1 MSTQYLFL
9 VVNLLG
15 GCAVLGGYIVC
26 LSAYPQ
32 HGEALWGGI
41 QGDLR
46 NVFIASMLL
55 AASGYLVFC
64 FYVIRLDG
72 LSGEQSISLH
82 LWATVTSSIFLLSA
96 ALWMPA
102 TISFIHL
109 GHTVLWVV
117 AVTSLWATAGSLVG
131 LTAIFAL
138 NSELPT
144 TLGRYIAILGIGYIT
159 FHCLVLDAL
168 IWVRLFDRHHL

>member
-72 LSGEQSISLH
+72 LSGEQSIHISTVSSAMDASYNQFYSPRAYCPLGSGGHIPMGHCRVSCWAHSNIRFEFGIANNFRQIHSYLRDRLYNFSLPGTRC
-82 LWATVTSSIFLLSA
+82 LDL
-96 ALWMPA
+96 
-102 TISFIHL
+102 
-109 GHTVLWVV
+109 
-117 AVTSLWATAGSLVG
+117 GSL
-131 LTAIFAL
+131 I
-138 NSELPT
+138 
-144 TLGRYIAILGIGYIT
+144 
-159 FHCLVLDAL
+159 
-168 IWVRLFDRHHL
+168 

>member
-1 MSTQYLFL
+1 MSTQSLFL
-9 VVNLLG
+9 VVNLVG

-26 LSAYPQ
+26 VSSYPQ

-41 QGDLR
+41 QGALR

-72 LSGEQSISLH
+72 LSGHQSISLH
-82 LWATVTSSIFLLSA
+82 LWATIISSIFLLSA

-109 GHTVLWVV
+109 GNTILWVV
-117 AVTSLWATAGSLVG
+117 AVTSLWVTAGSLVA
-131 LTAIFAL
+131 LTVTLAL
-138 NSELPT
+138 NPELPT
-144 TLGRYIAILGIGYIT
+144 TLGRYIAILGIAYIS

-168 IWVRLFDRHHL
+168 IWVRLFDRPNV